1 MLGNLLGQFIVN
13 RWGGDALKKGVSCS
27 TGYSL
32 GRAWLLTGDAIRC
45 SSGMS
50 GAVLSQ
56 PELLP

>member
-1 MLGNLLGQFIVN
+1 MN

-27 TGYSL
+27 VDYSL
-32 GRAWLLTGDAIRC
+32 GRAWLLTGGAIQC

-50 GAVLSQ
+50 GPMLSQ